1 MHEKIG
7 FISLGCPKNQVDSE
21 LMLEKLDA
29 AGFQIIDTAYGA
41 DIVIIN
47 TCGFIEAAKQE
58 AIDNILQMV
67 EYKEDGAVGR
77 IIVIGCLAER
87 YRDEI
92 LKEIPEV
99 DAVGGLGVNGD
110 IVEFVIQLLLF

>member
-47 TCGFIEAAKQE
+47 TCGFIEAAK
-58 AIDNILQMV
+58 
-67 EYKEDGAVGR
+67 
-77 IIVIGCLAER
+77 
-87 YRDEI
+87 
-92 LKEIPEV
+92 
-99 DAVGGLGVNGD
+99 
-110 IVEFVIQLLLF
+110 